1 MTARLS
7 PDDLKRILLQAKTIA
22 VVGLSPNP
30 ERPSHGIAQYLQE
43 QGYRIIPV
51 NPTVA
56 EVLGKKSYPNLK
68 ALPESVDVVQI
79 FRKPEDIPGIVE
91 AAIAIGAK
99 VIWMQVGIMHEAA
112 AERARQAG
120 LQVVMDSCMRAT
132 HRELRAA
139 RMI

>member
-1 MTARLS
+1 MTTRQS

-43 QGYRIIPV
+43 QGYRIVPV

-56 EVLGKKSYPNLK
+56 EVLGEKSYPNLE
-68 ALPESVDVVQI
+68 ALPEPVEVVQI
-79 FRKPEDIPGIVE
+79 FRKPEDVPSIVE
-91 AAIAIGAK
+91 EAILIGAK
-99 VIWMQVGIMHEAA
+99 VIWMQVGILHEAA
-112 AERARQAG
+112 AERACEAG
-120 LQVVMDSCMRAT
+120 LQVVMDRCMRAT